1 MGVLRNL
8 QTEKKDRRIE
18 KNFENHYLKNK
29 T

>member
-8 QTEKKDRRIE
+8 QTENKDRRIE